1 MYSSMDK
8 GTVVPLMHI
17 MHRGPRISWVWCRCF
32 RCYQGWWWQWWC
44 APGFCKNRK
53 IWLVSGRG
61 RGSPVPPFRHMIPSS
76 LQIQRCPSC
85 LKAASL
91 RVAPRH
97 HSCALRCCH
106 FPGARA
112 PSLHGL
118 YGRVRADNGIPI
130 ISAYPKHICPY
141 TNLSQAYLPIYQPI
155 PIIPAHIP
163 TIPVHAIPTIP
174 ATPALPTLSTCP
186 QTHTCIAMLPSASY
200 LTITRKEG
208 ARHAHV
214 PQTHTASTR
223 RPHVPH
229 SRTIWYY
236 VSERR
241 HKGSASPTAN

>member
-1 MYSSMDK
+1 MFES
-8 GTVVPLMHI
+8 
-17 MHRGPRISWVWCRCF
+17 C
-32 RCYQGWWWQWWC
+32 
-44 APGFCKNRK
+44 
-53 IWLVSGRG
+53 VSACC
-61 RGSPVPPFRHMIPSS
+61 S
-76 LQIQRCPSC
+76 
-85 LKAASL
+85 AASL
-91 RVAPRH
+91 LCLAVLPLPRG
-97 HSCALRCCH
+97 SGTKSARTLR
-106 FPGARA
+106 
-112 PSLHGL
+112 PSASGQW
-118 YGRVRADNGIPI
+118 
-130 ISAYPKHICPY
+130 YPNHIC
-141 TNLSQAYLPIYQPI
+141 LSQAYLPIYQPI

>member
-97 HSCALRCCH
+97 RSCALRCCH

-155 PIIPAHIP
+155 PSISAHIP
-163 TIPVHAIPTIP
+163 TYPNHTCPYTNHTCPCYPYDPRDPGASHPLYLPANTHLHCHVAICLISDHNPERRRTACTCAANPHGVHTSS
-174 ATPALPTLSTCP
+174 TRPTLTNYMVLC
-186 QTHTCIAMLPSASY
+186 
-200 LTITRKEG
+200 
-208 ARHAHV
+208 V
-214 PQTHTASTR
+214 
-223 RPHVPH
+223 
-229 SRTIWYY
+229 
-236 VSERR
+236 
-241 HKGSASPTAN
+241 